1 MERNPEELKQR
12 LLDSNEFISDN
23 EIKILE
29 FSDDHAKLEMK
40 IDKAVLNG
48 HGIVHGGIIFAM
60 ADNAA
65 AAATFTKGRLCVTLN
80 STINFIRPA
89 TGNTIAAESKTIF
102 TGRTTGVYEV
112 SVIDEDG
119 TVCAKASFTMF
130 FVENRPVEKHR

>member
-1 MERNPEELKQR
+1 MQRNPEELKQR

-80 STINFIRPA
+80 STINFIRPVVGEKMIVEA
-89 TGNTIAAESKTIF
+89 DAIF
-102 TGRTTGVYEV
+102 AGRTTGVYDV
-112 SVIDEDG
+112 KVTNDQG
-119 TVCAKASFTMF
+119 TLCAKASFTMY
-130 FVENRPVEKHR
+130 FVPENLFAGK

>member
-80 STINFIRPA
+80 STINFIRPVVGEKMIVEA
-89 TGNTIAAESKTIF
+89 DAIF
-102 TGRTTGVYEV
+102 SGRTTGVYDV
-112 SVIDEDG
+112 KVTNDQG
-119 TVCAKASFTMF
+119 TLCAKASFTMY
-130 FVENRPVEKHR
+130 FVPENLFAGK

>member
-60 ADNAA
+60 ADNAS

-80 STINFIRPA
+80 STINFIRPVVGEKMIVEA
-89 TGNTIAAESKTIF
+89 DAIF
-102 TGRTTGVYEV
+102 AGRTTGVYDV
-112 SVIDEDG
+112 KVTNDQG
-119 TVCAKASFTMF
+119 TLCAKASFTMY
-130 FVENRPVEKHR
+130 FVPENLFAGK

>member
-1 MERNPEELKQR
+1 MERNPDELKQR

-80 STINFIRPA
+80 STINFIRPVVGEKMIVEA
-89 TGNTIAAESKTIF
+89 DAIF
-102 TGRTTGVYEV
+102 AGRTTGVYDV
-112 SVIDEDG
+112 KVTNDQG
-119 TVCAKASFTMF
+119 TLCAKASFTMY
-130 FVENRPVEKHR
+130 FVPENLFAGK

>member
-80 STINFIRPA
+80 STISFIRPVVGEKMIVEA
-89 TGNTIAAESKTIF
+89 DAIF
-102 TGRTTGVYEV
+102 AGRTTGVYDV
-112 SVIDEDG
+112 KVTNDQG
-119 TVCAKASFTMF
+119 TLCAKASFTMY
-130 FVENRPVEKHR
+130 FVPENLFAGK

>member
-29 FSDDHAKLEMK
+29 FSDDHAKLEIK

-80 STINFIRPA
+80 STINFIRPVVGEKMIVEA
-89 TGNTIAAESKTIF
+89 DAIF
-102 TGRTTGVYEV
+102 AGRTTGVYDV
-112 SVIDEDG
+112 KVTNDQG
-119 TVCAKASFTMF
+119 TLCAKASFTMY
-130 FVENRPVEKHR
+130 FVPENLFAGK

>member
-12 LLDSNEFISDN
+12 LLDSNEFILGN

-80 STINFIRPA
+80 STINFIRPVVGEKMIVEA
-89 TGNTIAAESKTIF
+89 DAIF
-102 TGRTTGVYEV
+102 AGRTTGVYDV
-112 SVIDEDG
+112 KVTNDQG
-119 TVCAKASFTMF
+119 TLCAKASFTMY
-130 FVENRPVEKHR
+130 FVPENLFAGK